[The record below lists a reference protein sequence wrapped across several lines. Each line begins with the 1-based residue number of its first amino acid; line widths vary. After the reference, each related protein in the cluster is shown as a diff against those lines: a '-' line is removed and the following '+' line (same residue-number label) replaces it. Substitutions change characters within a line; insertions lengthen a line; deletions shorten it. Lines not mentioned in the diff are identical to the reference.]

1 MPHNRTNSM
10 KNKHT
15 IRVMIPVGTPDLDSL
30 FPNPRW
36 ADEARA
42 LYHHLFRIKQI
53 MRTNENFAPGIDRES
68 GYVPVLAE
76 ELKKG
81 LSMSN
86 RYNIIRDLLKEL
98 GAIEI
103 RRKYMPGIYSMK
115 YRVKF
120 RGLKNKGERKYR
132 VETITHP
139 TVVKNMQA
147 FYSRNY
153 EEKRHQFLRDC
164 PWYQPNL
171 EFIESM
177 YLDEAAIDHAM
188 KQSDRSDHLLGA
200 IGMFNSNVGRFISQD
215 DFAGRIHHHLGV
227 LDKELR
233 PYLRI
238 DSTNEAFWIVDV
250 KSCQPY
256 LLAAL
261 LYHPRLIELI
271 PEFQPV
277 LDKITDLHDRP
288 DVRLFFEDC
297 ASGTFYDKWIEVTK
311 LAKEEA
317 KKKLFRHIFFSS
329 ASNQHRDSKV
339 RLERLRFR
347 NLFEVM
353 YRSVYAIL
361 TALKRTQSTTLPFV
375 KEVTSRNGDR
385 GRMYVTPNMMAQ
397 RLETSILLNRITKR
411 CNNEGV
417 ITATIHDAWILR
429 ESDLGKFS
437 QIFNQVFEDL
447 NISPPQLS
455 YERFNTC
462 DNNIEE

>member
-1 MPHNRTNSM
+1 MPHKHTNSM

-30 FPNPRW
+30 FTNPRW

-42 LYHHLFRIKQI
+42 LFHYLFRIKAI
-53 MRTNENFAPGIDRES
+53 MRKNSNYAPRIDRES

-76 ELKKG
+76 DLKTG

-86 RYNIIRDLLKEL
+86 RYNIIRDCLKKL

-103 RRKYMPGIYSMK
+103 QRKYMPGMYSMK
-115 YRVKF
+115 YRVIF
-120 RGLKNKGERKYR
+120 RGLKNKGDRKYR

-139 TVVKNMQA
+139 KVVANMHS

-153 EEKRHQFLRDC
+153 EEKRHEFLAQC
-164 PWYQPNL
+164 PWYKPNL
-171 EFIESM
+171 ELIESM
-177 YLDEAAIDHAM
+177 YLYETAMDHAL
-188 KQSDRSDHLLGA
+188 QQGDRADNL
-200 IGMFNSNVGRFISQD
+200 IGTIDMFNSRVGRFISQD

-238 DSTNEAFWIVDV
+238 ESSNEPMIIVDV
-250 KSCQPY
+250 KSAQPY

-261 LYHPRLIELI
+261 LYHPRLIDLI
-271 PEFQPV
+271 PEFRPV
-277 LDKITDLHDRP
+277 LHKIKKLHDRP

-297 ASGTFYDKWIEVTK
+297 ASGTFYDKWIEVTRMG
-311 LAKEEA
+311 KEKA
-317 KKKLFRHIFFSS
+317 KKKLFRHVFYSS

-347 NLFEVM
+347 NLFEFM
-353 YRSVYAIL
+353 YISVYTIL

>member
-1 MPHNRTNSM
+1 M
-10 KNKHT
+10 
-15 IRVMIPVGTPDLDSL
+15 
-30 FPNPRW
+30 
-36 ADEARA
+36 
-42 LYHHLFRIKQI
+42 
-53 MRTNENFAPGIDRES
+53 
-68 GYVPVLAE
+68 
-76 ELKKG
+76 
-81 LSMSN
+81 
-86 RYNIIRDLLKEL
+86 
-98 GAIEI
+98 
-103 RRKYMPGIYSMK
+103 
-115 YRVKF
+115 
-120 RGLKNKGERKYR
+120 
-132 VETITHP
+132 
-139 TVVKNMQA
+139 
-147 FYSRNY
+147 
-153 EEKRHQFLRDC
+153 
-164 PWYQPNL
+164 
-171 EFIESM
+171 
-177 YLDEAAIDHAM
+177 DHAL
-188 KQSDRSDHLLGA
+188 QQGDRADNL
-200 IGMFNSNVGRFISQD
+200 IGTIDMFNSKVGRFISQD

-238 DSTNEAFWIVDV
+238 ESSNEAFWIVDV

-271 PEFQPV
+271 PEFRPV
-277 LDKITDLHDRP
+277 LHKIKKLHDRP

-297 ASGTFYDKWIEVTK
+297 ASGTFYSKWIEVTK
-311 LAKEEA
+311 LAKEKA
-317 KKKLFRHIFFSS
+317 KKKLFRHVFYSS

-347 NLFEVM
+347 NLFEFM
-353 YRSVYAIL
+353 YRSVYTIL

-411 CNNEGV
+411 CNIEGV

-455 YERFNTC
+455 YEQFNIC